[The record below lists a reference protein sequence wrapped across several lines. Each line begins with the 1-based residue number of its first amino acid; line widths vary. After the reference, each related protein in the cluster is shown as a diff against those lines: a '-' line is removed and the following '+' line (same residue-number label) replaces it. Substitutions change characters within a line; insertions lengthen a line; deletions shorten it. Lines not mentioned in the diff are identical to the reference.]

1 MKTSALRIALALSVL
16 VNLGV
21 VGALSYRA
29 IQQRTPPSLVRQLGL
44 DATQL
49 QHWRELESGFLAQL
63 DAESREIERR
73 RNRLVDLVFASSP
86 DEPAIEA
93 ERAAIAQLQE
103 RQQRRVIE
111 QLQREGAMLD
121 AAQRERLAQVLKSQP
136 AAASGFEQLHRD

>member
-21 VGALSYRA
+21 VGALGYRA

-44 DATQL
+44 DAAQL
-49 QHWRELESGFLAQL
+49 QHWRELESGFLARL
-63 DAESREIERR
+63 DAESQEIERR
-73 RNRLVDLVFASSP
+73 RNRLVDLIFASSP
-86 DEPAIEA
+86 DERAIEA

-103 RQQRRVIE
+103 RQQRLVIE
-111 QLQREGAMLD
+111 QLQRESAMLD